1 MISIRKEL
9 REGLTTATGLE
20 VYFTQPPVNVDIT
33 IPLLILEEKSNRQH
47 YRDMNGQ
54 MECVELTYDVSIYT
68 NQPSQLFD
76 LMESVDDY
84 LFSIGLN
91 RIYTSA
97 DLNMDNKLFSFL
109 MKLIFILENKGVI
122 IWHYY
127 LRVQL

>member
-97 DLNMDNKLFSFL
+97 DLNMDNTLWCRTMTYSYPRLK
-109 MKLIFILENKGVI
+109 IN
-122 IWHYY
+122 
-127 LRVQL
+127 R

>member
-20 VYFTQPPVNVDIT
+20 GYFTQPPVNVDIT

-97 DLNMDNKLFSFL
+97 DLNMDNTLWCRTMTYQCKACI
-109 MKLIFILENKGVI
+109 MPNETDIHIRK
-122 IWHYY
+122 
-127 LRVQL
+127 